1 MLLMEDLF
9 FFAAAWC
16 LAGFVNNIVGLGAA
30 MVAMPI
36 VVHFMPLSLAVP
48 SSTLIVLVLNIQLAW
63 NYRQNIRWDHL
74 RYILFGG
81 IAGSA
86 AGIYLISS
94 LPSSVLKLAMG
105 IFLVVFAFYALF
117 FEKKMPSHID
127 SRWGIL
133 AGLFSTFFGTAFGLN
148 GPPLAVYTAMSGW
161 KADAAKGFLGAC
173 FIISGIAIVSGQV
186 IAGLQSMQTVSYFA
200 AGSPAS
206 LLGGWVGIKFSKG
219 LIRKSNRKILLI
231 VILFAGIS
239 VLKSCL

>member
-1 MLLMEDLF
+1 
-9 FFAAAWC
+9 
-16 LAGFVNNIVGLGAA
+16 

-36 VVHFMPLSLAVP
+36 VAHFMPLSLAVP
-48 SSTLIVLVLNIQLAW
+48 SSTLIVLVLNVQLAW
-63 NYRQNIRWDHL
+63 NYRQNISWDHL
-74 RYILFGG
+74 RYILLGG

-94 LPSSVLKLAMG
+94 LPNNVLKLFMG
-105 IFLVVFAFYALF
+105 VFLIAFAFYALF
-117 FEKKMPSHID
+117 FEKKMPNQID

-173 FIISGIAIVSGQV
+173 FIISGIAIVSGQ
-186 IAGLQSMQTVSYFA
+186 ILAGLQNMQTVSYFV

-206 LLGGWVGIKFSKG
+206 LFGGWIGIKFSKR
-219 LIRKSNRKILLI
+219 LIHKSNRKIILF